1 MGISDSGMDARCF
14 SLTSPSLTKQKGTPS
29 FSVPLSL
36 TILFLFH
43 AKDKNKDNGKKD
55 IFACTDFFSLSAVV
69 LPERRKRVDGRLI
82 KKID

>member
-55 IFACTDFFSLSAVV
+55 IFACTDFFFPQRCCAAR
-69 LPERRKRVDGRLI
+69 PQEKGGW
-82 KKID
+82 